1 MLAPPLSNHTI
12 VDRLINVHRCDY
24 DRWMATLRPI
34 VREKFLAFTA
44 PLEGCVRYF
53 YLDILGLVTVAYGCL
68 VATEAEARA
77 LPMVRSSGTAATPE
91 ECAEDWHRVKGTPA
105 LAQRGFRAAA
115 TVARLRLTPD
125 GVEAVTWAKLDKML
139 AHLERRFPD
148 FAEWPASA
156 QLAVVSLSWA
166 CGPAFA
172 FPKCVAALQRQDWA
186 GAAAECQMRTAGNP
200 GLVPRN
206 RANRALLLGAAAGG
220 DPEALVGWP

>member
-1 MLAPPLSNHTI
+1 
-12 VDRLINVHRCDY
+12 
-24 DRWMATLRPI
+24 MADPLRPI

-44 PLEGCVRYF
+44 PLEGCIRHL
-53 YLDILGLVTVAYGCL
+53 YLDVLGLPTIAYGCL
-68 VATEAEARA
+68 VATEGEARA
-77 LPMVRSSGTAATPE
+77 LPMVRSSGTPASPDEIAA
-91 ECAEDWHRVKGTPA
+91 DWRRVKARPD
-105 LAQRGFRAAA
+105 LARSGFRAAA

-139 AHLERRFPD
+139 DLLGRRFPD

-166 CGPAFA
+166 CGPAFN
-172 FPKCVAALQRQDWA
+172 FPRCVAALQRQDWA

>member
-1 MLAPPLSNHTI
+1 
-12 VDRLINVHRCDY
+12 
-24 DRWMATLRPI
+24 MADPLRPV

-44 PLEGCVRYF
+44 PLEGVVRHF
-53 YLDILGLVTVAYGCL
+53 YLDTLGLPTIAYGCL

-77 LPMVRSSGTAATPE
+77 LPMVYTSGVPATPDD
-91 ECAEDWHRVKGTPA
+91 CALDWRRVKGTPA
-105 LAQRGFRAAA
+105 LAQKGYRAAA
-115 TVARLRLTPD
+115 TVARLRLTPE

-139 AHLERRFPD
+139 DHLGRRFPD
-148 FAEWPASA
+148 FEAWPASA

-166 CGPAFA
+166 CGPGFD

-200 GLVPRN
+200 GLIPRN

-220 DPEALVGWP
+220 DPEVLVGWP

>member
-1 MLAPPLSNHTI
+1 MTA
-12 VDRLINVHRCDY
+12 
-24 DRWMATLRPI
+24 LRPV

-44 PLEGCVRYF
+44 PLEGVVRHF
-53 YLDILGLVTVAYGCL
+53 YLDTLGLVTIAYGCL
-68 VATEAEARA
+68 VATVHEACS
-77 LPMVRSSGTAATPE
+77 LPMVRRDGAPATPDE
-91 ECAEDWHRVKGTPA
+91 IAADWHRIKGRPN
-105 LAQRGFRAAA
+105 LARLGYRAAA
-115 TVARLRLTPD
+115 TVAELRLTPE

-139 AHLERRFPD
+139 DHLERRFPG
-148 FAEWPASA
+148 FASWPASA

-166 CGPAFA
+166 CGPGFD

-220 DPEALVGWP
+220 DPEVLVGWP